1 MTPQSAS
8 AWPGLLANHWL
19 WGAVALSAL
28 LQVAVVHGPLP
39 NSAFGTVPLDAMQW
53 LVCIGMASLVLWLGE
68 ARKMV
73 HRAWI
78 KHVHNGAYTLSPT
91 PA

>member
-28 LQVAVVHGPLP
+28 LQVAVVHCPLP